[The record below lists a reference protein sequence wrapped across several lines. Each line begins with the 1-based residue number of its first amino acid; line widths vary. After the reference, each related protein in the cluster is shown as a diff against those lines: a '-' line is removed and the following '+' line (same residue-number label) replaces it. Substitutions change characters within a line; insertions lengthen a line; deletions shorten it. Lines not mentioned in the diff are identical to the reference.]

1 MDETEMKENR
11 LSSTQKIAVTALLI
25 ALAMVLSYIESQIQ
39 FVSIVPGIKL
49 GLTNLVVMVALYR
62 INEKEAIVINL
73 VRIILVGMTF
83 GSMFSMLYSMAGG
96 ILSGL
101 VMILMKRWGKVTMT
115 TVSMAGGIAHNVG
128 QILVAMVVL
137 QTQAM
142 LYYLLVLWVTGIG
155 AGIIIGLVS
164 AQIVKRLPKNL
175 IG

>member
-1 MDETEMKENR
+1 MKENR

>member
-1 MDETEMKENR
+1 MKENR
-11 LSSTQKIAVTALLI
+11 LSSTQWIAVTALLI

-62 INEKEAIVINL
+62 ISEKEAIVINL

-83 GSMFSMLYSMAGG
+83 GSMFSLLYSMAGG

>member
-1 MDETEMKENR
+1 MKGNR
-11 LSSTQKIAVTALLI
+11 LSSTQWIAVTALLI

-62 INEKEAIVINL
+62 MSEKEAIVINL

-83 GSMFSMLYSMAGG
+83 GSMFSLLYSMAGG